1 MGDIDAI
8 SHTIGRM
15 ESKLDHLVSSHEAFT
30 ERFEKHDERLKEI
43 EGYKNYLLGLAAAV
57 AIIFSVVADF
67 VKSRIFGGA

>member
-1 MGDIDAI
+1 
-8 SHTIGRM
+8 M

-43 EGYKNYLLGLAAAV
+43 EGYKNYLLGIVAAV
-57 AIIFSVVADF
+57 ALVFSLAVDY